1 MKTRPFWMLSMGLAA
16 MAALSTGPNSW
27 ARAGQTPSGQTPSS
41 SPSQAKSADQSSDVK
56 GVLGPNADSIQPY
69 KSAGRDPF
77 RRIIVKAGSGT
88 RPTPRQLG
96 FPSLDTRRAQFR
108 QKLVQAHTSGTAE
121 PNPLT
126 VYLVSELN
134 VIGIFIDEKG
144 PGVFLRAQPSGTT
157 FPIVRRGDKCFNG
170 EVARIETDPADLSNA
185 RVVFKETS
193 NTEQD
198 GKQVSSERL
207 VTKSVGSH

>member
-1 MKTRPFWMLSMGLAA
+1 MKTRPFWMLSVGLAA
-16 MAALSTGPNSW
+16 VAALSTGPNSL

-41 SPSQAKSADQSSDVK
+41 PSQAKSADQPPDVK

-77 RRIIVKAGSGT
+77 RRVIVKAGSGA
-88 RPTPRQLG
+88 RAAPRQLG

-108 QKLVQAHTSGTAE
+108 QKLVQAHTSGAAE
-121 PNPLT
+121 PNPLGQ
-126 VYLVSELN
+126 YLVSELN
-134 VIGIFIDEKG
+134 VIGTFTDENG

-157 FPIVRRGDKCFNG
+157 FFVRRGAKCFNG
-170 EVARIETDPADLSNA
+170 EVARIESDPADLSNA

-193 NTEQD
+193 YTEQD
-198 GKQVSSERL
+198 GKQTPSERL